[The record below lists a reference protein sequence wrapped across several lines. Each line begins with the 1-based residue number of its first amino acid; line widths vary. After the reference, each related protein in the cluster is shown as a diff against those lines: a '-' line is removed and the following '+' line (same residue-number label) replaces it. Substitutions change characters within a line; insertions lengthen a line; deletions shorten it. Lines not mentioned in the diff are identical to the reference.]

1 MIAEPYSR
9 PRVTVAVPNP
19 LTSLR
24 SRLARLG
31 ETGRKRSPLL
41 RRVPPLRDLL
51 ELAARL
57 GYGARGFVYLSVGVL
72 VLAATMDMIGDAVGV
87 KGALEWLSQRPLGRV
102 WMLLI
107 GLGLAAFVMWRMLQ
121 AVFDADH
128 EGMSREGLATRL
140 SQFVS
145 GLSYTG
151 LAVVAFALFAGPR
164 AGEPSEGVVQSRER
178 AAMLLDLPFGRWLLV
193 AAGLAIFGI
202 GVANVVKAWREDFS
216 EYLDCSAEVCRRVTP
231 LARIGHVA
239 RGLAYLPLAGLVVVA
254 GWHAR
259 ASEVTSFGAALEA
272 VERRAAGGWIIGL
285 IALGF
290 IAFGAFSFIEA
301 RFRRIRPPRD
311 LKVRPRLWDRLVHGG
326 RAGVG

>member
-1 MIAEPYSR
+1 M
-9 PRVTVAVPNP
+9 PNILAP
-19 LTSLR
+19 LR

-31 ETGRKRSPLL
+31 DAGRKRSSLL
-41 RRVPPLRDLL
+41 RRIPPLRDLL

-72 VLAATMDMIGDAVGV
+72 VLLATLDIIGDAVGV

-102 WMLLI
+102 WMLLVA
-107 GLGLAAFVMWRMLQ
+107 LGLTAFVMWRVLQ
-121 AVFDADH
+121 SVFDADH
-128 EGMSREGLATRL
+128 EGTSREGLGTRL
-140 SQFVS
+140 SQLFS
-145 GLSYTG
+145 GLSYAA
-151 LAVVAFALFAGPR
+151 LAVGAFVLFAGPR
-164 AGEPSEGVVQSRER
+164 AADASEGVVESRER

-216 EYLDCSAEVCRRVTP
+216 EYLDCSARMCRRVTP

-254 GWHAR
+254 GWHAS
-259 ASEVTSFGAALEA
+259 AAEVTSFGAALEA

-290 IAFGAFSFIEA
+290 IAFGTFSFIEA
-301 RFRRIRPPRD
+301 RFRRIRPPRE
-311 LKVRPRLWDRLVHGG
+311 LKVR
-326 RAGVG
+326 